1 MNSLPID
8 DVLPALRDALA
19 NRHEAVL
26 EAPPGAGKTT
36 RVPLALLN
44 EPWLAGQTI
53 LMLEPRRL
61 AARAAAERLAS
72 ELGEKVGET
81 VGYRIR
87 LDSKVGPNTRI
98 EVVTEGIL
106 TRRLQDDPALDGVG
120 LLIFDEYHER
130 SLDADLALAL
140 SLNGRDLFRD
150 EQPLKILLMSATL
163 EGERLAGLLD
173 DAPILRSEGRM
184 FPVQMRWGRPYQVG
198 EFIEPRLVQTILDA
212 LQDETGS
219 VLVFLPGQAEIRRV
233 NQQLADALGDR
244 SDVLLCPL
252 HGELDLNA
260 QRAAIDPA
268 PAGKRKVVLA
278 TNIAETSLTINGVRV
293 VIDAGLARV
302 PRFDPGSGMTRLDT
316 QRISRASA
324 TQRAGR
330 AGRLEP
336 GVCYRLWSEDQHEGL
351 AAYGSAEILAA
362 DLAGLALQ
370 LARWGVTPAQLVWLD
385 VPPTAAYAQA
395 QDLLQRLGALND
407 DKLTAHGQKMAEL
420 PAHPRIAHLLLR
432 GQDLGLAVTACDV
445 AALLGERDILRGG
458 GADLHSRLALLSG
471 EERAR
476 GSQGGVQRAKQLARQ
491 YRGYLRGRAT
501 QPVADPEHP
510 RWLGALNDDKLT
522 AHGQKMAE
530 LPAHPRIAH
539 LLLRGQ
545 DLGLAATACDVAALL
560 GERDILRGGGADLH
574 SRLALLSGEERAR
587 GTQGGVQRAKQ
598 LARQYR
604 GYLRGRATQPVADP
618 EHPRWLGALLAL
630 AYPDRVAQ
638 QRRPGGAEYRLA
650 NGRAAVFAEADSLMK
665 QAWLVIADLGSRQG
679 QREER
684 IYLAAD
690 FDPTLF
696 DTVLAEQVRNVDQL
710 DWDEREG
717 VLRAERQR
725 KVGELVL
732 SREPL
737 SGLDENARSQALVN
751 LVRRKGLELLPWT
764 PELRQWQARV
774 RLLRELDTGKTS
786 EWPDVSD
793 SALLASLEHWLMPY
807 LGKVSR
813 LSHFANL
820 DISSYLHNLLPWPL
834 PQRLDELAPQHL
846 KVPSGSS
853 VRLDYS
859 EHPPIL
865 AVRLQELFGLADTP
879 RIAGGRQVVKL
890 HLLSPAR
897 RPVQVTQDLANF
909 WRSTYAE
916 VKKDLKGRYPKH
928 YWPDDP
934 LVAEATARI
943 KPRK

>member
-1 MNSLPID
+1 MICLPID
-8 DVLPALRDALA
+8 EVLPALRQALRE
-19 NRHEAVL
+19 RHEAVL

-44 EPWLAGQTI
+44 EPWLAGQKI
-53 LMLEPRRL
+53 VMLEPRRL

-106 TRRLQDDPALDGVG
+106 TRRLQHDPALEGVG
-120 LLIFDEYHER
+120 LLIFDEFHER

-140 SLNGRDLFRD
+140 SLNGRELFRD
-150 EQPLKILLMSATL
+150 EQPLKLLLMSATL
-163 EGERLAGLLD
+163 EGERLSSVLD
-173 DAPILRSEGRM
+173 NAPVVRSEGRM
-184 FPVQMRWGRPYQVG
+184 YPVALRWGRPFVPG
-198 EFIEPRLVQTILDA
+198 EFIEPRVVQTVLDA
-212 LQDETGS
+212 INDESGS
-219 VLVFLPGQAEIRRV
+219 LLVFLPGQAEIRRV
-233 NQQLADALGDR
+233 NQQLAEALGSR
-244 SDVLLCPL
+244 SDILLCPL
-252 HGELDLNA
+252 HGELDLAA
-260 QRAAIDPA
+260 QRAAIEPA
-268 PAGKRKVVLA
+268 ASGVRKVVLA
-278 TNIAETSLTINGVRV
+278 TNIAETSLTIDGVRV

-336 GVCYRLWSEDQHEGL
+336 GVCYRLWSEDQHAQL
-351 AAYGSAEILAA
+351 AAYGSAEILQA

-370 LARWGVTPAQLVWLD
+370 LARWGVTPHELVWLD
-385 VPPTAAYAQA
+385 VPPAASYAQA
-395 QDLLQRLGALND
+395 QQLLERLGALSNG
-407 DKLTAHGQKMAEL
+407 KLTPHGEAMAEL

-432 GQDLGLAVTACDV
+432 GQALGLADMACDV
-445 AALLGERDILRGG
+445 AALLGERDILRGA
-458 GADLHSRLALLSG
+458 GADVHSRLALLSG
-471 EERAR
+471 ESRAAR
-476 GSQGGVQRAKQLARQ
+476 GGQGGVQRAKQLARQ
-491 YRGYLRGRAT
+491 YRGMLRGKAT
-501 QPVADPEHP
+501 QPVADP
-510 RWLGALNDDKLT
+510 D
-522 AHGQKMAE
+522 
-530 LPAHPRIAH
+530 
-539 LLLRGQ
+539 
-545 DLGLAATACDVAALL
+545 
-560 GERDILRGGGADLH
+560 
-574 SRLALLSGEERAR
+574 
-587 GTQGGVQRAKQ
+587 
-598 LARQYR
+598 
-604 GYLRGRATQPVADP
+604 
-618 EHPRWLGALLAL
+618 HPRWLGALLAL

-638 QRRPGGAEYRLA
+638 QRKSGGAEYRLA
-650 NGRAAVFAEADSLMK
+650 NGRAALFGEVDGLMK
-665 QAWLVIADLGSRQG
+665 QPWLVIADLGSRQG

-684 IYLAAD
+684 IYLAAE
-690 FDPTLF
+690 FDP
-696 DTVLAEQVRNVDQL
+696 VLLDGVLSEQVSVVDQL

-737 SGLDENARSQALVN
+737 TGLDEAARIQALVS

-774 RLLRELDTGKTS
+774 ALLRQLDIESQGQS

-793 SALLASLEHWLMPY
+793 AALLATLEEWLAPY
-807 LGKVSR
+807 LGRVTR

-820 DISSYLHNLLPWPL
+820 DLSSIVRNVLKWPL
-834 PQRLDELAPQHL
+834 PQRLDELAPHHIT
-846 KVPSGSS
+846 VPSGSS

-865 AVRLQELFGLADTP
+865 AVRLQELFGLSDTP
-879 RIAGGRQVVKL
+879 QIAGGRQTVKL

-909 WRSTYAE
+909 WSSTYAE

-934 LVAEATARI
+934 LVAQATARI
-943 KPRK
+943 KPRKG

>member
-1 MNSLPID
+1 MISLPID
-8 DVLPALRDALA
+8 EVLPALREALA
-19 NRHEAVL
+19 TRHEAVL

-87 LDSKVGPNTRI
+87 LDSKVGPGTRI

-106 TRRLQDDPALDGVG
+106 TRRLQDDPALEGVG
-120 LLIFDEYHER
+120 LLIFDEFHER

-140 SLNGRDLFRD
+140 SLNGRALFRD
-150 EQPLKILLMSATL
+150 DQPLKILLMSATL

-184 FPVQMRWGRPYQVG
+184 YPVAMRWGRPFQPG
-198 EFIEPRLVQTILDA
+198 EFIEPRVVQTILDA
-212 LQDETGS
+212 LSDETGS
-219 VLVFLPGQAEIRRV
+219 LLVFLPGQAEIRRV
-233 NQQLADALGDR
+233 HQQLADALGE
-244 SDVLLCPL
+244 SSPVLLCPL
-252 HGELDLNA
+252 HGELELAA

-268 PAGKRKVVLA
+268 PAGQRKVVLA
-278 TNIAETSLTINGVRV
+278 TNIAETSLTIDGVRV

-336 GVCYRLWSEDQHEGL
+336 GVCYRLWSQDQHEQL
-351 AAYGSAEILAA
+351 AAYASAEILSA

-370 LARWGVTPAQLVWLD
+370 LGRWGVAPGQLVWLD
-385 VPPTAAYAQA
+385 VPPAAAYAQA
-395 QDLLQRLGALND
+395 QDLLERLGALD
-407 DKLTAHGQKMAEL
+407 GEALTRHGQAMAEL

-432 GQDLGLAVTACDV
+432 GQALGLADMACDV
-445 AALLGERDILRGG
+445 AALLGERDILRGA

-471 EERAR
+471 EERAAR
-476 GSQGGVQRAKQLARQ
+476 GAQGGVQRARQLARQ
-491 YRGYLRGRAT
+491 YRGYLRGKAAE
-501 QPVADPEHP
+501 PVSDP
-510 RWLGALNDDKLT
+510 D
-522 AHGQKMAE
+522 
-530 LPAHPRIAH
+530 
-539 LLLRGQ
+539 
-545 DLGLAATACDVAALL
+545 
-560 GERDILRGGGADLH
+560 
-574 SRLALLSGEERAR
+574 
-587 GTQGGVQRAKQ
+587 
-598 LARQYR
+598 
-604 GYLRGRATQPVADP
+604 
-618 EHPRWLGALLAL
+618 HPRWLGALLAL

-638 QRRPGGAEYRLA
+638 QRRAGGAEYRLA
-650 NGRAAVFAEADSLMK
+650 NGRAALFAEADSLMK
-665 QAWLVIADLGSRQG
+665 QSWLVIADLGSRQG

-690 FDPTLF
+690 FDPALF
-696 DTVLAEQVRNVDQL
+696 DTVLAEQVRVVDQL

-725 KVGELVL
+725 KVGELIL

-737 SGLDENARSQALVN
+737 TGLDENARSQALVN

-774 RLLRELDTGKTS
+774 ALLRQLDLVGKGES

-793 SALLASLEHWLMPY
+793 AALLKSLEHWLMPY

-813 LSHFANL
+813 LSHFASL
-820 DISSYLHNLLPWPL
+820 DLSSIVRNRLPWPL
-834 PQRLDELAPQHL
+834 PQRLDEWAPQHL
-846 KVPSGSS
+846 SVPSGSS
-853 VRLDYS
+853 IRLDYS
-859 EHPPIL
+859 EQPPIL
-865 AVRLQELFGLADTP
+865 AVRLQELFGLAETP

-934 LVAEATARI
+934 LVAEATARV

>member
-1 MNSLPID
+1 MISLPID
-8 DVLPALRDALA
+8 EVLPALRQALA
-19 NRHEAVL
+19 SRHEVVL

-87 LDSKVGPNTRI
+87 LDSKVGPRTRI

-106 TRRLQDDPALDGVG
+106 ARRLQDDPALEGVG
-120 LLIFDEYHER
+120 LLIFDEFHER

-140 SLNGRDLFRD
+140 SLNGRELLRED
-150 EQPLKILLMSATL
+150 QPLKILLMSATL
-163 EGERLAGLLD
+163 EGDRLATLLD

-184 FPVQMRWGRPYQVG
+184 FPVTVRWGRPYQVG
-198 EFIEPRLVQTILDA
+198 EFIEPRLVQTVLQA
-212 LQDETGS
+212 LHDETGS

-233 NQQLADALGDR
+233 HQQLADALGADT
-244 SDVLLCPL
+244 DVLLCPL
-252 HGELDLNA
+252 HGELDLAA

-268 PAGKRKVVLA
+268 PAGRRKVVLA

-293 VIDAGLARV
+293 VVDAGLARV

-336 GVCYRLWSEDQHEGL
+336 GVCYRLWSEDQHEQL
-351 AAYGSAEILAA
+351 AAYASPEIVSA

-370 LARWGVTPAQLVWLD
+370 LGRWGVTPQQLAWLD
-385 VPPTAAYAQA
+385 VPPSAAYAQA
-395 QDLLQRLGALND
+395 QELLQRLGALEGEQ
-407 DKLTAHGQKMAEL
+407 LTRHGQAMAQL

-432 GQDLGLAVTACDV
+432 GQALGLAQMACDV

-458 GADLHSRLALLSG
+458 GADLHTRLALLSG
-471 EERAR
+471 EERTGR
-476 GSQGGVQRAKQLARQ
+476 GTQGGVQRARQLARQ
-491 YRGYLRGRAT
+491 YRGYLRGKAGEA
-501 QPVADPEHP
+501 VCDP
-510 RWLGALNDDKLT
+510 D
-522 AHGQKMAE
+522 
-530 LPAHPRIAH
+530 
-539 LLLRGQ
+539 
-545 DLGLAATACDVAALL
+545 
-560 GERDILRGGGADLH
+560 
-574 SRLALLSGEERAR
+574 
-587 GTQGGVQRAKQ
+587 
-598 LARQYR
+598 
-604 GYLRGRATQPVADP
+604 
-618 EHPRWLGALLAL
+618 HPRWLGALLAL

-650 NGRAAVFAEADSLMK
+650 NGRAALFAEADSLMK
-665 QAWLVIADLGSRQG
+665 QPWLVIAELGSRQG

-684 IYLAAD
+684 IYLATD
-690 FDPTLF
+690 FDPALF
-696 DTVLAEQVRNVDQL
+696 DSVLAEQVRTVDEL

-737 SGLDENARSQALVN
+737 TGLDESARGQAAVS

-764 PELRQWQARV
+764 PQLRQWQARV
-774 RLLRELDTGKTS
+774 ALLRRLDLDSRGES

-793 SALLASLEHWLMPY
+793 NALLASLEHWLMPY
-807 LGKVSR
+807 LARVSR
-813 LSHFANL
+813 LSHFASL
-820 DISSYLHNLLPWPL
+820 DLSSIVHNLLPWPL
-834 PQRLDELAPQHL
+834 PQRLEEQAPQHL
-846 KVPSGSS
+846 TVPSGSS

-859 EHPPIL
+859 EDPPIL

-879 RIAGGRQVVKL
+879 RIAGARQAVKL

-934 LVAEATARI
+934 LVAEATARV

>member
-1 MNSLPID
+1 MISLPID
-8 DVLPALRDALA
+8 EVLPALREALA
-19 NRHEAVL
+19 TRHEAVL

-106 TRRLQDDPALDGVG
+106 TRRLQDDPALEGVG
-120 LLIFDEYHER
+120 LLIFDEFHER

-140 SLNGRDLFRD
+140 SLNGRELFRD
-150 EQPLKILLMSATL
+150 DQPLKILLMSATL

-184 FPVQMRWGRPYQVG
+184 YPVAMRWGRPFQPG
-198 EFIEPRLVQTILDA
+198 EFIEPRLVQTILEA
-212 LQDETGS
+212 LNDETGS

-233 NQQLADALGDR
+233 HQQLADALGE
-244 SDVLLCPL
+244 STQVLLCPL
-252 HGELDLNA
+252 HGELDLSA

-302 PRFDPGSGMTRLDT
+302 PRFDPGSGMARLDT
-316 QRISRASA
+316 QRISKASA

-336 GVCYRLWSEDQHEGL
+336 GVCYRLWSQDQHEQL
-351 AAYGSAEILAA
+351 AAYASAEILSA

-370 LARWGVTPAQLVWLD
+370 LGRWGVTPGQLVWLD
-385 VPPTAAYAQA
+385 VPPAAAYAQA
-395 QDLLQRLGALND
+395 QDLLERLGALD
-407 DKLTAHGQKMAEL
+407 GEALTRHGQAMAEL

-432 GQDLGLAVTACDV
+432 GQALGLADMACDV
-445 AALLGERDILRGG
+445 AALLGERDILRGA
-458 GADLHSRLALLSG
+458 GADLHSRLVLLSG
-471 EERAR
+471 EERAAR
-476 GSQGGVQRAKQLARQ
+476 GAQGGVQRARQLARQ
-491 YRGYLRGRAT
+491 YRGYLRGKASE
-501 QPVADPEHP
+501 PVSDP
-510 RWLGALNDDKLT
+510 D
-522 AHGQKMAE
+522 
-530 LPAHPRIAH
+530 
-539 LLLRGQ
+539 
-545 DLGLAATACDVAALL
+545 
-560 GERDILRGGGADLH
+560 
-574 SRLALLSGEERAR
+574 
-587 GTQGGVQRAKQ
+587 
-598 LARQYR
+598 
-604 GYLRGRATQPVADP
+604 
-618 EHPRWLGALLAL
+618 HPRWLGALLAL

-638 QRRPGGAEYRLA
+638 QRRAGGAEYRLA
-650 NGRAAVFAEADSLMK
+650 NGRAALFAEADSLMK
-665 QAWLVIADLGSRQG
+665 QPWLVIADLGSRQG

-690 FDPTLF
+690 FDPALF
-696 DTVLAEQVRNVDQL
+696 DSVLAEQVRVVDQL

-725 KVGELVL
+725 KVGELIL

-737 SGLDENARSQALVN
+737 TGLDETARSQALVN

-774 RLLRELDTGKTS
+774 ALLRQLDLSSKEQS

-793 SALLASLEHWLMPY
+793 AALLKSLEHWLMPY

-820 DISSYLHNLLPWPL
+820 DLSSIVHNLLPWPL
-834 PQRLDELAPQHL
+834 PQRLDELAPHHL
-846 KVPSGSS
+846 SVPSGSS
-853 VRLDYS
+853 IRLDYS
-859 EHPPIL
+859 EQPPIL
-865 AVRLQELFGLADTP
+865 AVRLQELFGLAETP

>member
-1 MNSLPID
+1 MISLPID
-8 DVLPALRDALA
+8 EVLPALRQALRE
-19 NRHEAVL
+19 RHEAVL

-44 EPWLAGQTI
+44 EPWLAGQRI
-53 LMLEPRRL
+53 VMLEPRRL

-87 LDSKVGPNTRI
+87 LDSKVGPTTRI

-106 TRRLQDDPALDGVG
+106 TRRLQEDPALEGVG
-120 LLIFDEYHER
+120 LLIFDEFHER

-140 SLNGRDLFRD
+140 SLNGRELFRD

-163 EGERLAGLLD
+163 EGERLASLLD
-173 DAPILRSEGRM
+173 DAPVLRSEGRM
-184 FPVQMRWGRPYQVG
+184 YPVAMRWGRPFVPG
-198 EFIEPRLVQTILDA
+198 EFIEPRVVQTVLDA
-212 LQDETGS
+212 IHDESGS

-233 NQQLADALGDR
+233 TQQLADALGQR
-244 SDVLLCPL
+244 SDIALCPL
-252 HGELDLNA
+252 HGELDLAA
-260 QRAAIDPA
+260 QRAAIEPA
-268 PAGKRKVVLA
+268 PSGTRKVVLA
-278 TNIAETSLTINGVRV
+278 TNIAETSLTIDGVRV

-336 GVCYRLWSEDQHEGL
+336 GVCYRLWSEDQHAQL
-351 AAYGSAEILAA
+351 SAYGSAEILQA

-370 LARWGVTPAQLVWLD
+370 LARWGVTPEQLTWLD
-385 VPPTAAYAQA
+385 VPPVASYAQA
-395 QDLLQRLGALND
+395 QQLLERLGALRGL
-407 DKLTAHGQKMAEL
+407 KLTRHGEAMAQL

-432 GQDLGLAVTACDV
+432 GHDLGLAAMACDV
-445 AALLGERDILRGG
+445 AALLGERDILRGA
-458 GADLHSRLALLSG
+458 GADVHSRLALLSG
-471 EERAR
+471 ESRAAR
-476 GSQGGVQRAKQLARQ
+476 GGQGGVQRARQLARQ
-491 YRGYLRGRAT
+491 YQGYLRGKPA
-501 QPVADPEHP
+501 QPVADP
-510 RWLGALNDDKLT
+510 D
-522 AHGQKMAE
+522 
-530 LPAHPRIAH
+530 
-539 LLLRGQ
+539 
-545 DLGLAATACDVAALL
+545 
-560 GERDILRGGGADLH
+560 H
-574 SRLALLSGEERAR
+574 S
-587 GTQGGVQRAKQ
+587 
-598 LARQYR
+598 
-604 GYLRGRATQPVADP
+604 
-618 EHPRWLGALLAL
+618 RWLGALLAL
-630 AYPDRVAQ
+630 AYPDRIAQ
-638 QRRPGGAEYRLA
+638 QRKPGGAEYRLA
-650 NGRAAVFAEADSLMK
+650 NGRAALFSEVDGLMK
-665 QAWLVIADLGSRQG
+665 QPWLVVADLGSRQG

-684 IYLAAD
+684 IYLAAE
-690 FDPTLF
+690 FDPALL
-696 DTVLAEQVRNVDQL
+696 DGVLSEQVSVVDQL

-737 SGLDENARSQALVN
+737 TGLDEASRTQALVN

-774 RLLRELDTGKTS
+774 ALLRQLDVSSQSQS

-793 SALLASLEHWLMPY
+793 AALLAGLEDWLGPY
-807 LGKVSR
+807 LGRVSR

-820 DISSYLHNLLPWPL
+820 DLSSIVHNLLKWPL
-834 PQRLDELAPQHL
+834 PQRLDELAPQHI

-934 LVAEATARI
+934 LVAEATARA
-943 KPRK
+943 KPRKS

>member
-1 MNSLPID
+1 MISLPID
-8 DVLPALRDALA
+8 EVLPALRLALA
-19 NRHEAVL
+19 ERHETVL

-44 EPWLAGQTI
+44 EPWLAGQKI

-106 TRRLQDDPALDGVG
+106 TRRLQHDPSLEGVG
-120 LLIFDEYHER
+120 LLIFDEFHER

-140 SLNGRDLFRD
+140 SLNGRELFRD

-163 EGERLAGLLD
+163 EGERLASILD

-184 FPVQMRWGRPYQVG
+184 YPVAMRWGRPFVPG
-198 EFIEPRLVQTILDA
+198 EFIEPRVVQTVLDA
-212 LQDETGS
+212 INDESGS
-219 VLVFLPGQAEIRRV
+219 LLVFLPGQAEIRRV
-233 NQQLADALGDR
+233 NQQLADALGSR
-244 SDVLLCPL
+244 SDILLCPL
-252 HGELDLNA
+252 HGELDLTA
-260 QRAAIDPA
+260 QRAAIEPA
-268 PAGKRKVVLA
+268 PKGLRKVVLA
-278 TNIAETSLTINGVRV
+278 TNIAETSLTIDGVRV

-336 GVCYRLWSEDQHEGL
+336 GVCYRLWSEDQHAHL
-351 AAYGSAEILAA
+351 AAYGSAEILQA

-370 LARWGVTPAQLVWLD
+370 LARWGVTPEQLIWLD
-385 VPPTAAYAQA
+385 MPPSASYAQA
-395 QDLLQRLGALND
+395 RQLLDRLGALHGA
-407 DKLTAHGQKMAEL
+407 KLTPHGEAMAEL

-432 GQDLGLAVTACDV
+432 GQDLGLADMACDI
-445 AALLGERDILRGG
+445 AALLGERDILRSA

-471 EERAR
+471 ESRAAR
-476 GSQGGVQRAKQLARQ
+476 GGQGGVQRAKQLARQ
-491 YRGYLRGRAT
+491 YRGYLRGKAR
-501 QPVADPEHP
+501 QPVADP
-510 RWLGALNDDKLT
+510 D
-522 AHGQKMAE
+522 
-530 LPAHPRIAH
+530 
-539 LLLRGQ
+539 
-545 DLGLAATACDVAALL
+545 
-560 GERDILRGGGADLH
+560 
-574 SRLALLSGEERAR
+574 
-587 GTQGGVQRAKQ
+587 
-598 LARQYR
+598 
-604 GYLRGRATQPVADP
+604 
-618 EHPRWLGALLAL
+618 HPRWLGALLAL

-638 QRRPGGAEYRLA
+638 QRKPGGAEYRLA
-650 NGRAAVFAEADSLMK
+650 NGRAALFSEVDGLMK
-665 QAWLVIADLGSRQG
+665 QPWLVIADLGSRQG

-684 IYLAAD
+684 IYLAAE
-690 FDPTLF
+690 FDPALLEG
-696 DTVLAEQVRNVDQL
+696 VLSEQVSVVDQL

-737 SGLDENARSQALVN
+737 TGLDEAARTQALIN

-774 RLLRELDTGKTS
+774 ALLRQLDLQIQGHS

-793 SALLASLEHWLMPY
+793 AALLAGLEDWLGPY
-807 LGKVSR
+807 LGRVSR
-813 LSHFANL
+813 LSHFASL
-820 DISSYLHNLLPWPL
+820 DLSSIVHNMLKWPL
-834 PQRLDELAPQHL
+834 PQRLDELAPHHI

-943 KPRK
+943 KPRKV

>member
-8 DVLPALRDALA
+8 EVLPALREALA
-19 NRHEAVL
+19 TRHEAVL

-44 EPWLAGQTI
+44 EPWLAGQRI

-106 TRRLQDDPALDGVG
+106 TRRLQDDPALEGVG
-120 LLIFDEYHER
+120 LLIFDEFHER

-184 FPVQMRWGRPYQVG
+184 FPVDVRWGRPFQPC
-198 EFIEPRLVQTILDA
+198 EFIEPRLVQTILEA
-212 LQDETGS
+212 LNDESGS

-233 NQQLADALGDR
+233 HQQLADAVGER
-244 SDVLLCPL
+244 SEILLCPL
-252 HGELDLNA
+252 HGELDLAA
-260 QRAAIDPA
+260 QRAAIEPA
-268 PAGKRKVVLA
+268 PPGKRKVVLA
-278 TNIAETSLTINGVRV
+278 TNIAETSLTIDGVRV
-293 VIDAGLARV
+293 VVDAGLARV

-336 GVCYRLWSEDQHEGL
+336 GVCYRLWSQDQHEQL
-351 AAYGSAEILAA
+351 AAYGSAEILQA

-385 VPPTAAYAQA
+385 VPPGAAYAQA
-395 QDLLQRLGALND
+395 QDLLERLGALTAKAGED
-407 DKLTAHGQKMAEL
+407 WKLTAHGQAMAEL

-432 GQDLGLAVTACDV
+432 GQALGLANMACDV

-458 GADLHSRLALLSG
+458 GADLHSRLVLLSG
-471 EERAR
+471 EERAAR
-476 GSQGGVQRAKQLARQ
+476 GAQGGVQRARQLARQ
-491 YRGYLRGRAT
+491 YRGYLRG
-501 QPVADPEHP
+501 QPSQAVADP
-510 RWLGALNDDKLT
+510 D
-522 AHGQKMAE
+522 
-530 LPAHPRIAH
+530 
-539 LLLRGQ
+539 
-545 DLGLAATACDVAALL
+545 
-560 GERDILRGGGADLH
+560 
-574 SRLALLSGEERAR
+574 
-587 GTQGGVQRAKQ
+587 
-598 LARQYR
+598 
-604 GYLRGRATQPVADP
+604 
-618 EHPRWLGALLAL
+618 HPRWLGALLAL

-650 NGRAAVFAEADSLMK
+650 NGRAALFSETDSLMK
-665 QAWLVIADLGSRQG
+665 QPWLVIADLGSRQG

-690 FDPTLF
+690 FDPALF
-696 DTVLAEQVRNVDQL
+696 DSVLAEQVRSVDQL

-737 SGLDENARSQALVN
+737 TGLDEAARCQALVN

-774 RLLRELDTGKTS
+774 ALLRQLDLEATGES
-786 EWPDVSD
+786 QWPDVSD
-793 SALLASLEHWLMPY
+793 AALLKSLESWLLPY

-820 DISSYLHNLLPWPL
+820 ELASIVHNLLPWPL
-834 PQRLDELAPQHL
+834 PQRLDELAPHHL
-846 KVPSGSS
+846 TVPSGSS
-853 VRLDYS
+853 IRLDYS
-859 EHPPIL
+859 EQPPIL
-865 AVRLQELFGLADTP
+865 AVRLQELFGLAETP

-934 LVAEATARI
+934 LVAEATARA

>member
-1 MNSLPID
+1 MISLPID
-8 DVLPALRDALA
+8 EVLPALRLALA
-19 NRHEAVL
+19 ERHEAVL

-44 EPWLAGQTI
+44 EPWLAGQKI

-72 ELGEKVGET
+72 ELGEKVGQT

-87 LDSKVGPNTRI
+87 LDSKVGPETRI

-106 TRRLQDDPALDGVG
+106 TRRLQHDPALEGVG
-120 LLIFDEYHER
+120 LLIFDEFHER

-140 SLNGRDLFRD
+140 SLNGRELFRD

-163 EGERLAGLLD
+163 EGERLASLLD

-184 FPVQMRWGRPYQVG
+184 YPVAMRWGRPFVPG
-198 EFIEPRLVQTILDA
+198 EFIEPRVVQTVLDA
-212 LQDETGS
+212 INDESGS
-219 VLVFLPGQAEIRRV
+219 LLVFLPGQAEIRRV
-233 NQQLADALGDR
+233 NQQLADALGSR
-244 SDVLLCPL
+244 SDILLCPL
-252 HGELDLNA
+252 HGELDLAA
-260 QRAAIDPA
+260 QRAAIEPA
-268 PAGKRKVVLA
+268 PKGLRKVVLA
-278 TNIAETSLTINGVRV
+278 TNIAETSLTIDGVRV

-336 GVCYRLWSEDQHEGL
+336 GVCYRLWSEDQHAQL
-351 AAYGSAEILAA
+351 AAYGSAEILQA

-370 LARWGVTPAQLVWLD
+370 LARWGVAPEQLIWLD
-385 VPPTAAYAQA
+385 MPPSASYAQA
-395 QDLLQRLGALND
+395 RQLLERLGALHGA
-407 DKLTAHGQKMAEL
+407 KLTAHGEAMAEL
-420 PAHPRIAHLLLR
+420 PAHPRIAHLLIR
-432 GQDLGLAVTACDV
+432 GQDLGLAEMACDV
-445 AALLGERDILRGG
+445 AALLGERDILRGA
-458 GADLHSRLALLSG
+458 GADVHSRLALLSG
-471 EERAR
+471 ESRVAR
-476 GSQGGVQRAKQLARQ
+476 GGQGGVQRARQLARQ
-491 YRGYLRGRAT
+491 YRGYLRGKAT
-501 QPVADPEHP
+501 QPVADP
-510 RWLGALNDDKLT
+510 D
-522 AHGQKMAE
+522 
-530 LPAHPRIAH
+530 
-539 LLLRGQ
+539 
-545 DLGLAATACDVAALL
+545 
-560 GERDILRGGGADLH
+560 
-574 SRLALLSGEERAR
+574 
-587 GTQGGVQRAKQ
+587 
-598 LARQYR
+598 
-604 GYLRGRATQPVADP
+604 
-618 EHPRWLGALLAL
+618 HPRWLGALLAL
-630 AYPDRVAQ
+630 AYPDRIAL
-638 QRRPGGAEYRLA
+638 QRKPGGAEYRLA
-650 NGRAAVFAEADSLMK
+650 NGRAAVFTESDVLMK
-665 QAWLVIADLGSRQG
+665 HPWLVIADLGSRQG

-684 IYLAAD
+684 IYLAAE
-690 FDPTLF
+690 FDAGLL
-696 DTVLAEQVRNVDQL
+696 DGVLSEQVSVVDQL

-737 SGLDENARSQALVN
+737 TGLDEAARTQALIN

-774 RLLRELDTGKTS
+774 ALLRQLDMQAQGQS

-793 SALLASLEHWLMPY
+793 AALLAGLEDWLAPY
-807 LGKVSR
+807 LGRVSR

-820 DISSYLHNLLPWPL
+820 DLSSIVHNLLKWPL
-834 PQRLDELAPQHL
+834 PQRLEELAPHHI

-909 WRSTYAE
+909 WKSTYDE

-928 YWPDDP
+928 FWPDDP
-934 LVAEATARI
+934 LVAQATARV
-943 KPRK
+943 KPKGT

>member
-8 DVLPALRDALA
+8 AVLPALRQALA
-19 NRHEAVL
+19 DRDEAVL

-36 RVPLALLN
+36 RVPLALLH
-44 EPWLAGQTI
+44 EDWLAGQTI

-72 ELGEKVGET
+72 ELGERVGET

-87 LDSKVGPNTRI
+87 LDSKVGPDTRI

-106 TRRLQDDPALDGVG
+106 TRRLQDDPSLEGVG
-120 LLIFDEYHER
+120 LLIFDEFHER

-140 SLNGRDLFRD
+140 TLNGRALFRD

-163 EGERLAGLLD
+163 EGERLSVLLD
-173 DAPILRSEGRM
+173 DAPVISSEGRM
-184 FPVQMRWGRPYQVG
+184 FPVSMQWGRPFQPG
-198 EFIEPRLVQTILDA
+198 EFIEPRVVQTVLDA
-212 LQDETGS
+212 LGSESGS

-233 NQQLADALGDR
+233 NQQLADAIGER
-244 SDVLLCPL
+244 SDVMLCPL

-260 QRAAIDPA
+260 QRAAIEPA
-268 PAGKRKVVLA
+268 PSGKRKIVLA
-278 TNIAETSLTINGVRV
+278 TNIAETSLTIDGVRV
-293 VIDAGLARV
+293 VVDAGLARV

-336 GVCYRLWSEDQHEGL
+336 GVCYRLWSEAQHDQL
-351 AAYGSAEILAA
+351 AAYGAAEIFQA

-370 LARWGVTPAQLVWLD
+370 LARWGVEPAHLTWLD
-385 VPPTAAYAQA
+385 LPPAAAYAQA
-395 QDLLQRLGALND
+395 QDLLARLGALTREPGGAW
-407 DKLTAHGQKMAEL
+407 KITAHGQSMAQV

-432 GQDLGLAVTACDV
+432 GHELGLGALACDV
-445 AALLGERDILRGG
+445 AALLGERDILRGA
-458 GADLHSRLALLSG
+458 GADLHSRLTLLAG
-471 EERAR
+471 DERAAK
-476 GSQGGVQRAKQLARQ
+476 GAQGGVQRARQLSRQ
-491 YRGYLRGRAT
+491 YRGYLRGAACKAVT
-501 QPVADPEHP
+501 DP
-510 RWLGALNDDKLT
+510 D
-522 AHGQKMAE
+522 
-530 LPAHPRIAH
+530 
-539 LLLRGQ
+539 
-545 DLGLAATACDVAALL
+545 
-560 GERDILRGGGADLH
+560 
-574 SRLALLSGEERAR
+574 
-587 GTQGGVQRAKQ
+587 
-598 LARQYR
+598 
-604 GYLRGRATQPVADP
+604 
-618 EHPRWLGALLAL
+618 HPRWLGALLAL

-650 NGRAAVFAEADSLMK
+650 NGRAALFAEPDALMK
-665 QAWLVIADLGSRQG
+665 QPWLVIADLGSRQG

-684 IYLAAD
+684 IYLAAE
-690 FDPTLF
+690 FEPALF
-696 DTVLAEQVRNVDQL
+696 ESVLAEQVTVFDQL

-717 VLRAERQR
+717 VFRAERQR
-725 KVGELVL
+725 KAGELII

-737 SGLDENARSQALVN
+737 TGLDDSARGQALLA

-774 RLLRELDTGKTS
+774 GLLRQLDLQKLSDS
-786 EWPDVSD
+786 EWPDVSND
-793 SALLASLEHWLMPY
+793 ALLATLEHWLLPY
-807 LGKVSR
+807 LGKVAR
-813 LSHFANL
+813 LSHFGNL
-820 DISSYLHNLLPWPL
+820 DLSSILHNLLPWPL
-834 PQRLDELAPQHL
+834 PQRLEELAPHHL
-846 KVPSGSS
+846 TVPSGSS

-859 EHPPIL
+859 ESPPVL

-879 RIAGGRQVVKL
+879 RIANGRQSVKL

-934 LVAEATARI
+934 LIAEPTARV

>member
-1 MNSLPID
+1 M
-8 DVLPALRDALA
+8 
-19 NRHEAVL
+19 
-26 EAPPGAGKTT
+26 
-36 RVPLALLN
+36 
-44 EPWLAGQTI
+44 
-53 LMLEPRRL
+53 
-61 AARAAAERLAS
+61 
-72 ELGEKVGET
+72 
-81 VGYRIR
+81 
-87 LDSKVGPNTRI
+87 
-98 EVVTEGIL
+98 
-106 TRRLQDDPALDGVG
+106 
-120 LLIFDEYHER
+120 
-130 SLDADLALAL
+130 AL
-140 SLNGRDLFRD
+140 SLNGRELFRD

-163 EGERLAGLLD
+163 EGERLASILD

-184 FPVQMRWGRPYQVG
+184 YPVAMRWGRPFVPG
-198 EFIEPRLVQTILDA
+198 EFIEPRVVQTVLDA
-212 LQDETGS
+212 INDESGS
-219 VLVFLPGQAEIRRV
+219 LLVFLPGQAEIRRV
-233 NQQLADALGDR
+233 NQQLADALGSR
-244 SDVLLCPL
+244 SDILLCPL
-252 HGELDLNA
+252 HGELDLTA
-260 QRAAIDPA
+260 QRAAIEPA
-268 PAGKRKVVLA
+268 PKGLRKVVLA
-278 TNIAETSLTINGVRV
+278 TNIAETSLTIDGVRV

-336 GVCYRLWSEDQHEGL
+336 GVCYRLWSEDQHAQL
-351 AAYGSAEILAA
+351 AAYGSAEILQA

-370 LARWGVTPAQLVWLD
+370 LARWGVTPEQLIWLD
-385 VPPTAAYAQA
+385 MPPSASYAQA
-395 QDLLQRLGALND
+395 RQLLDRLGALHGA
-407 DKLTAHGQKMAEL
+407 KLTPHGEAMAEL

-432 GQDLGLAVTACDV
+432 GQDLGLADMACDI
-445 AALLGERDILRGG
+445 AALLGERDILRGV

-471 EERAR
+471 EIRAAR
-476 GSQGGVQRAKQLARQ
+476 GGQGGVQRAKQLARQ
-491 YRGYLRGRAT
+491 YRGYLRGKAR
-501 QPVADPEHP
+501 QPVADP
-510 RWLGALNDDKLT
+510 D
-522 AHGQKMAE
+522 
-530 LPAHPRIAH
+530 
-539 LLLRGQ
+539 
-545 DLGLAATACDVAALL
+545 
-560 GERDILRGGGADLH
+560 
-574 SRLALLSGEERAR
+574 
-587 GTQGGVQRAKQ
+587 
-598 LARQYR
+598 
-604 GYLRGRATQPVADP
+604 
-618 EHPRWLGALLAL
+618 HPRWLGALLAL

-638 QRRPGGAEYRLA
+638 QRKPGGAEYRLA
-650 NGRAAVFAEADSLMK
+650 NGRAALFSEVDGLMK
-665 QAWLVIADLGSRQG
+665 QPWLVIADLGSRQG

-684 IYLAAD
+684 IYLAAE
-690 FDPTLF
+690 FDPALLEG
-696 DTVLAEQVRNVDQL
+696 VLSEQVSVVDQL

-737 SGLDENARSQALVN
+737 TGLDEAARTQALIN

-774 RLLRELDTGKTS
+774 ALLRQLDLQIQGHS

-793 SALLASLEHWLMPY
+793 AALLAGLEDWLGPY
-807 LGKVSR
+807 LGRVSR
-813 LSHFANL
+813 LSHFASL
-820 DISSYLHNLLPWPL
+820 DLSSIVHNMLKWPL
-834 PQRLDELAPQHL
+834 PQRLDELAPHHI

-943 KPRK
+943 KPRKV

>member
-1 MNSLPID
+1 MISLPID
-8 DVLPALRDALA
+8 EVLPALRQALRE
-19 NRHEAVL
+19 RHEAVL

-44 EPWLAGQTI
+44 EPWLAGQRI
-53 LMLEPRRL
+53 VMLEPRRL

-87 LDSKVGPNTRI
+87 LDSKVGPTTRI

-106 TRRLQDDPALDGVG
+106 TRRLQEDPALEGVG
-120 LLIFDEYHER
+120 LLIFDEFHER

-140 SLNGRDLFRD
+140 SLNGRELFRD

-163 EGERLAGLLD
+163 EGERLASLLD
-173 DAPILRSEGRM
+173 DAPVLRSEGRM
-184 FPVQMRWGRPYQVG
+184 YPVAMRWGRPFVPG
-198 EFIEPRLVQTILDA
+198 EFIEPRVVQTVLDA
-212 LQDETGS
+212 IHDESGS

-233 NQQLADALGDR
+233 TQQLADALGQR
-244 SDVLLCPL
+244 SDIALCPL
-252 HGELDLNA
+252 HGELDLAA
-260 QRAAIDPA
+260 QRAAIEPA
-268 PAGKRKVVLA
+268 PSGTRKVVLA
-278 TNIAETSLTINGVRV
+278 TNIAETSLTIDGVRV

-336 GVCYRLWSEDQHEGL
+336 GVCYRLWSEDQHAQL
-351 AAYGSAEILAA
+351 SAYGSAEILQA

-370 LARWGVTPAQLVWLD
+370 LARWGVTPEQLTWLD
-385 VPPTAAYAQA
+385 VPPAASYAQA
-395 QDLLQRLGALND
+395 QQLLERLGALGGL
-407 DKLTAHGQKMAEL
+407 KLTPHGEAMAQL

-432 GQDLGLAVTACDV
+432 GHDLGLAAMACDV
-445 AALLGERDILRGG
+445 AALLGERDILRGA
-458 GADLHSRLALLSG
+458 GADVHSRLALLSG
-471 EERAR
+471 ENRAAR
-476 GSQGGVQRAKQLARQ
+476 GGQGGVQRARQLARQ
-491 YRGYLRGRAT
+491 YQGYLRGKPA
-501 QPVADPEHP
+501 QPVADP
-510 RWLGALNDDKLT
+510 D
-522 AHGQKMAE
+522 
-530 LPAHPRIAH
+530 
-539 LLLRGQ
+539 
-545 DLGLAATACDVAALL
+545 
-560 GERDILRGGGADLH
+560 H
-574 SRLALLSGEERAR
+574 S
-587 GTQGGVQRAKQ
+587 
-598 LARQYR
+598 
-604 GYLRGRATQPVADP
+604 
-618 EHPRWLGALLAL
+618 RWLGALLAL
-630 AYPDRVAQ
+630 AYPDRIAQ
-638 QRRPGGAEYRLA
+638 QRKPGGAEYRLA
-650 NGRAAVFAEADSLMK
+650 NGRAALFSEVDGLMK
-665 QAWLVIADLGSRQG
+665 QPWLVVADLGSRQG

-684 IYLAAD
+684 IYLAAE
-690 FDPTLF
+690 FDPALL
-696 DTVLAEQVRNVDQL
+696 DSVLSEQVSVVDQL

-737 SGLDENARSQALVN
+737 TGLDEASRIQALVN

-774 RLLRELDTGKTS
+774 ALLRQLDVSNQGQS

-793 SALLASLEHWLMPY
+793 AALLAGLEDWLGPY
-807 LGKVSR
+807 LGRVSR

-820 DISSYLHNLLPWPL
+820 DLSSIVHNLLKWPL
-834 PQRLDELAPQHL
+834 PQRLDELAPQHI

-897 RPVQVTQDLANF
+897 RPVQVTQDLGKF

-916 VKKDLKGRYPKH
+916 VKKDLKGRYPKLFH
-928 YWPDDP
+928 KLDP
-934 LVAEATARI
+934 WVDSLN
-943 KPRK
+943 KK

>member
-1 MNSLPID
+1 MISLPID
-8 DVLPALRDALA
+8 EVLPALREALA
-19 NRHEAVL
+19 TRHEAVL

-87 LDSKVGPNTRI
+87 LDSKVGPKTRI

-106 TRRLQDDPALDGVG
+106 TRRLQDDPALEGVG
-120 LLIFDEYHER
+120 LLIFDEFHER

-140 SLNGRDLFRD
+140 SLNGRELFRD
-150 EQPLKILLMSATL
+150 DQPLKILLMSATL

-184 FPVQMRWGRPYQVG
+184 YPVAMRWGRPFQPG
-198 EFIEPRLVQTILDA
+198 EFIEPRLVQTILEA
-212 LQDETGS
+212 LNDETGS

-233 NQQLADALGDR
+233 HQQLADALGE
-244 SDVLLCPL
+244 STQVLLCPL
-252 HGELDLNA
+252 HGELDLAA

-278 TNIAETSLTINGVRV
+278 TNIAETSLTIDGVRV

-302 PRFDPGSGMTRLDT
+302 PRFDPGSGMARLDT
-316 QRISRASA
+316 QRISKASA

-336 GVCYRLWSEDQHEGL
+336 GVCYRLWSQDQHEQL
-351 AAYGSAEILAA
+351 AAYASAEILSA

-370 LARWGVTPAQLVWLD
+370 LGRWGVTPGQLVWLD
-385 VPPTAAYAQA
+385 VPPAAAYAQA
-395 QDLLQRLGALND
+395 QDLLERLGALD
-407 DKLTAHGQKMAEL
+407 GEALTRHGQAMAEL

-432 GQDLGLAVTACDV
+432 GQALGLADMACDV
-445 AALLGERDILRGG
+445 AALLGERDILRGA
-458 GADLHSRLALLSG
+458 GADLHSRLVLLSG
-471 EERAR
+471 EERAAR
-476 GSQGGVQRAKQLARQ
+476 GAQGGVQRARQLARQ
-491 YRGYLRGRAT
+491 YRGYLRGKASE
-501 QPVADPEHP
+501 PVSDP
-510 RWLGALNDDKLT
+510 D
-522 AHGQKMAE
+522 
-530 LPAHPRIAH
+530 
-539 LLLRGQ
+539 
-545 DLGLAATACDVAALL
+545 
-560 GERDILRGGGADLH
+560 
-574 SRLALLSGEERAR
+574 
-587 GTQGGVQRAKQ
+587 
-598 LARQYR
+598 
-604 GYLRGRATQPVADP
+604 
-618 EHPRWLGALLAL
+618 HPRWLGALLAL

-638 QRRPGGAEYRLA
+638 QRRAGGAEYRLA
-650 NGRAAVFAEADSLMK
+650 NGRAALFAEADSLMK
-665 QAWLVIADLGSRQG
+665 QPWLVIADLGSRQG

-690 FDPTLF
+690 FDPALF
-696 DTVLAEQVRNVDQL
+696 DSVLAEQVRVVDQL

-725 KVGELVL
+725 KVGELIL

-737 SGLDENARSQALVN
+737 TGLDETARSQALVN

-774 RLLRELDTGKTS
+774 ALLRQLDLSSKEQS

-793 SALLASLEHWLMPY
+793 AALLKSLEHWLMPY

-820 DISSYLHNLLPWPL
+820 DLSSIVHNLLPWPL
-834 PQRLDELAPQHL
+834 PQRLDELAPHHL
-846 KVPSGSS
+846 SVPSGSS
-853 VRLDYS
+853 IRLDYS
-859 EHPPIL
+859 EQPPIL
-865 AVRLQELFGLADTP
+865 AVRLQELFGLAETP

-943 KPRK
+943 KPRKS